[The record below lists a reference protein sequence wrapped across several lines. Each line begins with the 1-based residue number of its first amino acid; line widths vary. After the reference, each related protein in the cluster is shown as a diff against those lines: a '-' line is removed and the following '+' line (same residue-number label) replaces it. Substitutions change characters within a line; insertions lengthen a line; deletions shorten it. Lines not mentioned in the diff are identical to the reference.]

1 MAAKEHQ
8 FMTKTVRNVSVV
20 IAGIVAIFVVVML
33 IAAGQEPNPNANPA
47 FVEAQRHMQEVID
60 NQNFEHQRVMR
71 ELEIRYVNAKFS
83 DSEGDL
89 FYKCTNEPPP
99 THKANQERCQN
110 LMARVK
116 RAHEADAK
124 ADARAKAN
132 W

>member
-1 MAAKEHQ
+1 
-8 FMTKTVRNVSVV
+8 MTKIVRGVS
-20 IAGIVAIFVVVML
+20 IAVAGCVALFVVVML
-33 IAAGQEPNPNANPA
+33 IVAAQEPNLNADPA
-47 FVEAQRHMQEVID
+47 WVEAHRHTQEVIRD
-60 NQNFEHQRVMR
+60 IDYENARKMR

-83 DSEGDL
+83 DAEGDL